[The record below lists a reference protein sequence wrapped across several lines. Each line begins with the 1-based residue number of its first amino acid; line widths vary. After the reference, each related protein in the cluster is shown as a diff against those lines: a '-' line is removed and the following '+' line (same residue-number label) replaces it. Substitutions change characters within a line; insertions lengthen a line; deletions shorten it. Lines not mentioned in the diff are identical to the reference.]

1 MIKCNVTVCGTITR
15 QAQMRTNKEGRS
27 FLSMGVSV
35 VVPAKSGI
43 NKTYEISVA
52 KFDAQIEELANYP
65 LNTRVEVVGSINM
78 HKKDETLYLNMTATG
93 INTFSAGNEDSI
105 TGTIE
110 FKGTVGNKIET
121 KTDKKGKPY
130 LVFSAFSSEKNGE
143 DFVFTWVRFMQFG
156 KEQEGWLQPK
166 TKIESCGDLQLEV
179 FNDRLNITCR
189 VAELKE
195 WIKQEYTPNQ

>member
-15 QAQMRTNKEGRS
+15 QVQMRTNKEGRS

-156 KEQEGWLQPK
+156 KEQEGWLQSK
-166 TKIESCGDLQLEV
+166 TKIEASGDLQLEV

-189 VAELKE
+189 VADLKE